1 MVKIALLVPNKKM
14 LEIASSI
21 AEEQHI
27 CVEYMKEIQ
36 TVDAVKEVRLA
47 IESGAHI
54 IVARGYQT
62 KLSILSE
69 LAKLLKIS
77 VTDGYKSMGF
87 RQITQ

>member
-36 TVDAVKEVRLA
+36 TVDAVKEARLA

-62 KLSILSE
+62 TVGNTLLCRRHSHNIGE
-69 LAKLLKIS
+69 LLFGMMEQS
-77 VTDGYKSMGF
+77 
-87 RQITQ
+87 